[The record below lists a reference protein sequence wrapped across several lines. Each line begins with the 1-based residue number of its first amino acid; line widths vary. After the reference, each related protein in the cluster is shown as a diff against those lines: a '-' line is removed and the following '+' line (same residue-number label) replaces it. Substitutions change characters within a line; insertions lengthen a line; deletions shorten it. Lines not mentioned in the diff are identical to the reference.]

1 MTKMNHAMKI
11 QTVSKPE
18 QWQATLKVRLV
29 NLHRILIDRRV
40 VLGDTDEGADYEEDD
55 DEENSDDDGR
65 RNRCFVEL
73 IDSLV

>member
-1 MTKMNHAMKI
+1 
-11 QTVSKPE
+11 
-18 QWQATLKVRLV
+18 V

-65 RNRCFVEL
+65 INRCFVEL